1 MYNDYLMH
9 YGVKGMK
16 WGVRHDQPSVGRRYS
31 NWGKKT
37 SNKMYDKMSSNVE
50 ARRQRNK
57 QENWA
62 KNSKNKTV
70 ARYGNWVD
78 RTSDK
83 VYDKKI
89 QKIEDRRQRKMQEFG
104 EFDKMLDAKDKAVK
118 AFNEKAKGLKLSP
131 EQKKT
136 AKKIAIGAAVVAGVA
151 ITAYGG
157 YKVSQL
163 AKTRAGN
170 QAAVGKFL
178 DAHPDVANSVLSGSH
193 YSTVKTREGFSYHDT
208 VSRSTKASIKDS
220 IKGPSLK
227 GSTSTVQVYKDK
239 IKNPRDESFRLK
251 ELERF
256 SAGVNG
262 KNNPVTMTKENKKY
276 YRNLYKNYRRAMK

>member
-1 MYNDYLMH
+1 MH
-9 YGVKGMK
+9 HGVKGMK

-89 QKIEDRRQRKMQEFG
+89 QKIEDRRQRKMQEFE
-104 EFDKMLDAKDKAVK
+104 EFDKALDAKDKV
-118 AFNEKAKGLKLSP
+118 AKKFKLSS
-131 EQKKT
+131 EQKKM
-136 AKKIAIGAAVVAGVA
+136 AKRIAIGAAVVAGVGLA
-151 ITAYGG
+151 TYGG
-157 YKVSQL
+157 VKLTSIRSYNKASI
-163 AKTRAGN
+163 A
-170 QAAVGKFL
+170 KFL
-178 DAHPDVANSVLSGSH
+178 DANPDIANSVLKGGKPYKSPVERIPKYLSGVASKG
-193 YSTVKTREGFSYHDT
+193 STISKGKIHN
-208 VSRSTKASIKDS
+208 S
-220 IKGPSLK
+220 IKGPTLQ
-227 GSTSTVQVYKDK
+227 TTRSTVTAYAPPNYAG
-239 IKNPRDESFRLK
+239 INPPYVSK
-251 ELERF
+251 MLERD
-256 SAGVNG
+256 AIGAKG
-262 KNNPVTMTKENKKY
+262 RGRIMTKEQKKY
-276 YRNLYKNYRRAMK
+276 YSRMYKDYIRSYKQR